1 MAGVVRTGHS
11 LGRVLT
17 ACRVLSRAACTSR
30 AAVYY
35 VRRDQLSIKPYV
47 PERCASSLAA
57 EQRAPRPV
65 AGAAPHLDR
74 ALQRVDNE
82 VRRTGRVTRRDLDDL
97 LAQVATLG
105 SQGGRLSGPQGLLLV
120 RMCGAFLCEEA
131 PAVRSELVRGV
142 WERLQELGC
151 PLDASHYNALLQA
164 YLDNEFPFD
173 PAAFLAD
180 MEAQG
185 VPPNRVTFQRL
196 IHRYCQ
202 QGDIGGASKILEHM
216 KSQDLAI
223 NERVFNSLIL
233 GHFRAGDPESAWGV
247 LDVMRNARLE
257 PTADT
262 FHALLAGCAERGD
275 QAGLERA
282 LREADRAEAFL
293 ADDQLLDVCR
303 LLACAGHDHLLDQ
316 VLERMRRLA
325 GYSQDCINACLQL
338 VAQGRD
344 AAAYRLLLT
353 MEAPRA
359 AENHG
364 NFFVAQLV
372 RQGTPLDRILHYCRD
387 LHDRGLNRNAL
398 ARCAEVAL
406 ARHQAELA
414 LGLLREMHSQGL
426 PVRPHYFYPLVLAQ
440 RAVGDEQAVLS
451 LVPVLLE
458 LGVEPS
464 YELLADYLLPALNTQ
479 DAPQLVGK
487 LKGLGLSVSAVVNPL
502 VRHYLDARDP
512 AKALALVDEYP
523 VNLAPS
529 LVVPALV
536 ACYRETRNAAATVQ
550 LLARALKGPEATA
563 TGTSRRDW
571 AGHFLT
577 ECLLVDQPADHLA
590 SLVPEMAAN
599 KVQVSRTT
607 VDAIRSRYAPS
618 APILDMLDQISSESL
633 EDPGDSSSSRMPSQN
648 EMSIEEL
655 EAHLVELQSK
665 GMNTRGALRRLL
677 LLHCRFR
684 HVERAVSL
692 AEELEREGCAFTG
705 AMHAQLL
712 DLFVA
717 TGDLD
722 RARQHLHKVAQVD
735 QPDFCLDAHKVLSL
749 AALEASRG
757 HPEAAL
763 SLLEQQQPHQPTATQ
778 QQQQQAGGQAGLERV
793 AARLLA
799 ALLEEG
805 SSGLVEKALE
815 LLVSRQWVS
824 PSAVLLGPLVRAPM
838 ERGDLPAAVQALEEC
853 ARRYRLTP
861 LKGELSRRLIRQ
873 ECSQEL
879 QRVVDIS
886 TEVHGEMNTLYDLMS
901 YFLECGHMRQAQ
913 KILET
918 PGLRARHQRLD
929 MICESFLRRS
939 MVTQLEQLVAIT
951 RGLFDVNRDR
961 LYQSLFRAYEGGG
974 GSDHADRALEAWAQ
988 MQEENVP
995 PSEATLRLLA
1005 GLLQRAGRPL
1015 PFTPPPAP
1023 SSAAAQAA
1031 QQDAP
1036 LSATDLDTALER
1048 WHRGEVSGGHEGGR
1062 LLEALVKQGR
1072 VREALRLCEQ
1082 LLPAV
1087 PLRTLRQLV
1096 AQLAGRGDAEGLG
1109 TLRPHLSDRQLQ
1121 QLSFDNQLCAAYV
1134 HSGRAGELLERLEAS
1149 PGEWAVGGRCPTG
1162 GLLGL
1167 LQRQPELADRVHALG
1182 RTYARD
1188 HTCWA
1193 PLNALWMHRVLH
1205 QDYAG
1210 ADQLLQEF
1218 PEMAGQLLF
1227 SPVLRE
1233 SRDKKDE
1240 RMARHLAEAL
1250 SRHGGRPRAQELAQ
1264 SNLVRVLAQQQQA
1277 GSLDEALRLV
1287 EQRGAEQVAPWA
1299 LAALQDAL
1307 VSAGRTVPF
1316 QVPTTARGKEQP
1328 LEEDASS
1335 DTSSDS
1341 SDDERSKK
1349 APSPRLG

>member
-1 MAGVVRTGHS
+1 MAGVVRTGHC

-17 ACRVLSRAACTSR
+17 ACRVFSRAACTSR

-47 PERCASSLAA
+47 PERCLSSLAA
-57 EQRAPRPV
+57 EAEQRTHPGQLPHP
-65 AGAAPHLDR
+65 GGAPHLDR
-74 ALQRVDNE
+74 ALQRIDNE

-105 SQGGRLSGPQGLLLV
+105 AQGGRLSGPQGLLLV

-142 WERLQELGC
+142 WERLRELGC

-247 LDVMRNARLE
+247 LEVMRNARLE

-293 ADDQLLDVCR
+293 ADDRLLDVCR

-316 VLERMRRLA
+316 VLERTRRLA
-325 GYSQDCINACLQL
+325 GYTQDCINACLQL

-359 AENHG
+359 VDNHG

-387 LHDRGLNRNAL
+387 LHSRGLNRHAL

-440 RAVGDEQAVLS
+440 RATGDEQAVLS
-451 LVPVLLE
+451 LVPALLE
-458 LGVEPS
+458 LRVEPS
-464 YELLADYLLPALNTQ
+464 YELLTDYLLPALDTQ
-479 DAPQLVGK
+479 DAPQLVEK

-536 ACYRETRNAAATVQ
+536 ACYRETRSNAAATVQ

-571 AGHFLT
+571 AGRFLT
-577 ECLLVDQPADHLA
+577 ECLVDQPADHLA

-599 KVQVSRTT
+599 KVQVSRAT

-633 EDPGDSSSSRMPSQN
+633 EDPGDSGGSRMPSQN

-722 RARQHLHKVAQVD
+722 RARQHLRRVAQVD
-735 QPDFCLDAHKVLSL
+735 PDFRLDAHKVLSL

-763 SLLEQQQPHQPTATQ
+763 SLLEQQQPHQPATQ
-778 QQQQQAGGQAGLERV
+778 QTGGQGGLERV

-799 ALLEEG
+799 ALVEG
-805 SSGLVEKALE
+805 GASAEKALA
-815 LLVSRQWVS
+815 LLLSRQWVS

-838 ERGDLPAAVQALEEC
+838 EQGDLPAAVQALEEC

-861 LKGELSRRLIRQ
+861 LKGELSRRLIQQ
-873 ECSQEL
+873 ELSEEL

-929 MICESFLRRS
+929 MICEGFLRRN

-961 LYQSLFRAYEGGG
+961 LYQFLFRAYEGG
-974 GSDHADRALEAWAQ
+974 DQAERALEAWAQ
-988 MQEENVP
+988 MQEENVQ
-995 PSEATLRLLA
+995 PSETTMRLLA
-1005 GLLQRAGRPL
+1005 TLLQRAGRPL
-1015 PFTPPPAP
+1015 PFTPPPP
-1023 SSAAAQAA
+1023 PSAA
-1031 QQDAP
+1031 QDAP
-1036 LSATDLDTALER
+1036 LSTTDLDTALER
-1048 WHRGEVSGGHEGGR
+1048 WHSRGEVSGAREGAR

-1082 LLPAV
+1082 LLPSSSPPAV

-1096 AQLAGRGDAEGLG
+1096 AQLAGRGDAEALA
-1109 TLRPHLSDRQLQ
+1109 TLRPHLSDRQLR
-1121 QLSFDNQLCAAYV
+1121 QLSFDNQLCGAYV

-1167 LQRQPELADRVHALG
+1167 LQREPELANRVHALG

-1205 QDYAG
+1205 QDYTG

-1218 PEMAGQLLF
+1218 PEMGGQLLF

-1264 SNLVRVLAQQQQA
+1264 SNLVRVLAQQA
-1277 GSLDEALRLV
+1277 GSLDEALRVV
-1287 EQRGAEQVAPWA
+1287 EQQGAERVAPWA
-1299 LAALQDAL
+1299 LAALRDAL

-1316 QVPTTARGKEQP
+1316 QVPTTARGKEEEP
-1328 LEEDASS
+1328 HEEDASS
-1335 DTSSDS
+1335 DTSEDS
-1341 SDDERSKK
+1341 SDDERRK
-1349 APSPRLG
+1349 